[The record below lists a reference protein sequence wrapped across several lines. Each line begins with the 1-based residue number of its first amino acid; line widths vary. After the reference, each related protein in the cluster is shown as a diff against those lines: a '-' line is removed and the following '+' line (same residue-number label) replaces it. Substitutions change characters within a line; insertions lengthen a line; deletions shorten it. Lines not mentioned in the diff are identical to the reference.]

1 MNQPVAPSSVTV
13 ESWGLTQQGNIRKE
27 NQDSFLNW
35 AERKLW
41 AVTDGVGG
49 KEHGAAAS
57 RLVVRSLM
65 QTPAPVSLDSH
76 MDAASGFIREANQ
89 LLREQ
94 VQIKGASAS
103 TVVALLMHGG
113 MAACLWAGDSRCY
126 LMRGGVLY
134 QCTKDHTLR
143 QQKIDSGELTVP
155 EAVRMVKGN
164 IITNAVGVRD
174 NMEIGE
180 VRFALKP
187 CDRFLLCSDG
197 LTNLFDAEALSGFL
211 ARDTA
216 REAAHAISDTLKSM
230 TQPDNITFILVF
242 VSNVQ

>member
-1 MNQPVAPSSVTV
+1 MSQQTAPFSVTV

-65 QTPAPVSLDSH
+65 QTPAPVSLDAH
-76 MDAASGFIREANQ
+76 MDAASGFIREANR
-89 LLREQ
+89 LLLEQ
-94 VQIKGASAS
+94 AGGASAS

-143 QQKIDSGELTVP
+143 QQKIDAGELTAP
-155 EAVRMVKGN
+155 EAVRMIKGN

-174 NMEIGE
+174 DMDIGE
-180 VRFALKP
+180 VRFSLKP

-197 LTNLFDAEALSGFL
+197 LSNLLAPESLSGFL
-211 ARDTA
+211 AKDSA
-216 REAAHAISDTLKSM
+216 REAAHGISDTLKSM

-242 VSNVQ
+242 VSNVK